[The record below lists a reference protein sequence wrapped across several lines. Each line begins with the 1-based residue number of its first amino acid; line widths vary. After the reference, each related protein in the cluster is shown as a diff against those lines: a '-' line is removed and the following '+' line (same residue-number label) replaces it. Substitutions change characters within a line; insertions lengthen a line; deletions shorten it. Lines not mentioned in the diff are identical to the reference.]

1 MSNVNVHGLARG
13 SSDQPDAPA
22 PTNIPQPRR
31 RWLLRLGVP
40 LVFLLGVSALMASSI
55 KEAFWPPISVRVAP
69 VIAKRNVE
77 AALTGGVIVQAPGW
91 VEADPFPTAVS
102 ALTDGVVADV
112 LVLEGER
119 VDKDQ
124 VVARLIDDDAKL
136 GLERAASVLAEKEA
150 ALAAAEALRD
160 EAQENWDHPVEL
172 IRKRDMAAAMLAE
185 KQAELDRWPAELARE
200 EARLVYLKAE
210 YERVE
215 PLAQGGHASSI
226 EVLRVKQDYEA
237 QKSEVDVVRG
247 QKPILQAQIQ
257 GLQAELDAAAHDL
270 QLRIEDTRALAEAKA
285 ALRNAQATVRTATA
299 QRDEAAL
306 RLRRMDVRAPVAGIV
321 MMRLVEPGSKLML
334 NSDRPQSAHVLRLYD
349 PQRLQVRVDI
359 PLVEA
364 AKVGVGQP
372 AEVIVDVLPE
382 RIFQGRLSRVVHEAD
397 VQKNTLQVKV
407 AIENPSPEL
416 KPEMLARA
424 RFLAINDPTDADTHE
439 ATRLFVPESA
449 LVQSDGQEQVWV
461 VNQADSTARLQSVE
475 LGNTRL
481 EGNIEITSGL
491 RPGDRVII
499 DPPLQ
504 LKNGDRIEPREA

>member
-1 MSNVNVHGLARG
+1 MSNANVHGLARG

-77 AALTGGVIVQAPGW
+77 AAPTGGVIVQAPGW

-119 VDKDQ
+119 VNKDQ

-160 EAQENWDHPVEL
+160 EAQDNWDHPVEL

-210 YERVE
+210 YERVA

-247 QKPILQAQIQ
+247 QKPVLEAQIQ

-285 ALRNAQATVRTATA
+285 ALRNAQAAVRTATA

-306 RLRRMDVRAPVAGIV
+306 RLRRTDIRAPVAGIV

-349 PQRLQVRVDI
+349 PERLQVRVDI

-382 RIFQGRLSRVVHEAD
+382 RVFQGRLSRVVHEAD

-424 RFLAINDPTDADTHE
+424 RFLAINDPTDADTND
-439 ATRLFVPESA
+439 ATRLFVPELA
-449 LVQSDGQEQVWV
+449 LVKGDSQTQVWV
-461 VNQADSTARLQSVE
+461 VNQADSTARLQVVE
-475 LGNTRL
+475 LGTTKL
-481 EGNIEITSGL
+481 EGNIEITNGL
-491 RPGDRVII
+491 RSGDRVII
-499 DPPLQ
+499 DPPLD
-504 LKNGDRIEPREA
+504 LKIGDRIEPREA

>member
-1 MSNVNVHGLARG
+1 MSNVNVQGLSRG
-13 SSDQPDAPA
+13 SSDQPIEPTT
-22 PTNIPQPRR
+22 TNIPQPRR

-40 LVFLLGVSALMASSI
+40 LVFLVGVSALMASSI
-55 KEAFWPPISVRVAP
+55 KEAFWPPKSVRVAP
-69 VIAKRNVE
+69 VIAKRDVE
-77 AALTGGVIVQAPGW
+77 AAPTGGVIVQAPGW

-136 GLERAASVLAEKEA
+136 GLEFAESVLAEKQA
-150 ALAAAEALRD
+150 ALAAAEALRA
-160 EAQENWDHPVEL
+160 EAQDNWDHPVEL
-172 IRKRDMAAAMLAE
+172 LRKRDMAAAMLAE

-210 YERVE
+210 YDRVA
-215 PLAQGGHASSI
+215 PLAKGGHASSI
-226 EVLRVKQDYEA
+226 EVLRVKQDYES
-237 QKSEVDVVRG
+237 QKSEVEVIRG
-247 QKPILQAQIQ
+247 QKPVLEAQIQ

-270 QLRIEDTRALAEAKA
+270 QLRIKDTRALAEAKA
-285 ALRNAQATVRTATA
+285 AFINAEAAVRTATV

-306 RLRRMDVRAPVAGIV
+306 RLRRMEVRAPVAGIV

-349 PQRLQVRVDI
+349 PERLQVRVDI

-382 RIFQGRLSRVVHEAD
+382 RVFQGRLSRVVHEAD

-407 AIENPSPEL
+407 AIEDPSPEL

-424 RFLAINDPTDADTHE
+424 RFLAINEPSDDEADS

-449 LVQSDGQEQVWV
+449 LVKSEGQTQVFV
-461 VNQADSTARLQSVE
+461 INQADSTARLQTVE
-475 LGNTRL
+475 LGSGKL
-481 EGNIEITSGL
+481 EGNIEITNGL
-491 RPGDRVII
+491 RPGDRVIV
-499 DPPLQ
+499 DPPMDL
-504 LKNGDRIEPREA
+504 NDGDRIEPREA